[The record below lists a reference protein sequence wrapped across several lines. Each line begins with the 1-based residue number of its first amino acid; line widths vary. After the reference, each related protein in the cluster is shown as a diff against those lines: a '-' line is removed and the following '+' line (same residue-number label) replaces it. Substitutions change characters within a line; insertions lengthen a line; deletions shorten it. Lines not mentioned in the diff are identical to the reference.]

1 MAAANYSSTF
11 AMRWRAALRSVG
23 IGIAP
28 SATTADASVP
38 TITAGSGAP
47 SASAPNGSLYM
58 RTDAA
63 DADASLYQR
72 IGGAWV
78 ALKCQTA

>member
-28 SATTADASVP
+28 AATTADASVP
-38 TITAGSGAP
+38 TITSGSGAP
-47 SASAPNGSLYM
+47 SATVADGSLYLRTDGTDGDDSLYM
-58 RTDAA
+58 RI
-63 DADASLYQR
+63 S
-72 IGGAWV
+72 GSWV